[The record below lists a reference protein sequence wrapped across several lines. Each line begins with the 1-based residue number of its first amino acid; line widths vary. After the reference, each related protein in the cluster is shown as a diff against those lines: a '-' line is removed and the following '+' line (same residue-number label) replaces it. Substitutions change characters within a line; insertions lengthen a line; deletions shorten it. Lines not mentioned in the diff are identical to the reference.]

1 MGGGAGASN
10 FQTKGQK
17 FASTALTGS
26 FAFAIS
32 VLDSNAVAH
41 VKPDAILTV
50 GDDLFVQSDTIDRNN
65 TSAGVTTKPNQ
76 GGTVTSRLF
85 AWGLG
90 AAGIKG
96 TGIPS
101 TDKQQLALQNKSAYG
116 VAVAV
121 SVETGN
127 TDAWMDGTAIV
138 GGSILVNAK
147 QNNGN
152 VNGFDLNQ
160 LFTSMSGVSAAT
172 NVGSARSNF
181 ALSLQKSLVEYYD
194 NNKRGGVAEDRT
206 SFQAGFSVAVMVD
219 TNDVEARIGDGVI
232 HTTQPYAVANDD
244 ISVTATVNAR
254 PDITASSKLY
264 GRKTDLVIDDS
275 SKVKDKDKKYYWKD
289 ATAKRKDKQVDTGIA
304 VAVAVG
310 NYDNTANA
318 WISSYAIVDAA
329 GDLLVQGRAVNE
341 IDPMS
346 LFGVNLIAPLLDEN
360 LKPDYD
366 TNSGKKKLLAGD
378 TVIVRDSHTAG
389 GTAGKTYLYQ
399 GPDNK
404 EVDLGLEDF
413 TTVDWNTVDLTL
425 QAGLNFM
432 RTFGSYADGNFGLDN
447 NLIDS
452 LSQVQ
457 ANGFKKNAF
466 AVAVAVVSVH
476 ETANAL
482 IKSDAKINQDATR
495 QAGFAPLPTFSQ
507 NVTVTADSVNQ
518 AVNVGGGF
526 VTNGISLFRPV
537 QESINKNTKG
547 KLAEKLI
554 GVNPYEEYP
563 VEGKESGAARA
574 IGLSFQFFTYE
585 SDVIANIEEGVIL
598 KAETLK
604 VDAQSRV
611 LAVTVGLAKGAG
623 GNFGLVGTLV
633 YNAIDNHTTASIDG
647 RARISVDGNVL
658 VVANDDSY
666 LITVAGSMMSSEKIG
681 VAGSVA
687 LNDVQRNTQA
697 FIGRGITTTAPLAAG
712 GFVNAGG
719 KIDVLA
725 TNDGFMGVF
734 AVPGAE
740 AAKLEK
746 KSAQAEKTKTAF
758 ALAVGYSQNFLT
770 DTTRTYIQDGVV
782 TANGNV
788 QLNATNTTIAE
799 AFALGGAY
807 ARGSSNS
814 IAIAGAVAIN
824 DLGNTTES
832 FIRNSRGTAPDVVG
846 VRSTTGTIKVLAD
859 DAVSS
864 HSQAGAVALS
874 ITQSST
880 PGSSSGG
887 TGANNQDSSTKLTVS
902 VGVSIALNL
911 VGQTGANTIRAYIEN
926 ATGGVPLNDDPI
938 PSPNTIRAY
947 IENATVRSQGDLELI
962 AKSTGKITAT
972 ALSGSVAVQNAS
984 ENDQLAG
991 GTSLSGA
998 ASGAFAS
1005 NLIESTIVSSILS
1018 GSVVTSQ
1025 AGLVTLRAKDET
1037 DFIRSDAFG
1046 GALAYSAANKPNSKS
1061 GSLAIGIG
1069 LSRNKLENTI
1079 QSTIDTSTVE
1089 GFSGVSLDATSDVYV
1104 SSLAIG
1110 VSASVARSTGGGSG
1124 LTIGIAAAGSA
1135 ALNEIDNHITSA
1147 IRGSSGQH
1155 FVNSS
1160 NGSVVLNS
1168 LDKDEVIGVAGTV
1181 AFALGLNSSQTASG
1195 GATAA
1200 VAVGVTVVKNDK
1212 GTDGGHSVISAIENF
1227 RVRAKNDIVVQAKSL
1242 ASILS
1247 IGVGGSVSA
1256 ASGGNSS
1263 GLTGALAGA
1272 GVGVDNHVEQTV
1284 ASRITGSSVVRSTQG
1299 KVHILATDSSTVAA
1313 DAGALSLAIAVGKG
1327 TGSAA
1332 SGSIGLAIALNTIE
1346 TNVWAY
1352 VDASSVTA
1360 KSIEI
1365 AARSIQD
1372 PSSSSDDRVQA
1383 LAIGIAG
1390 AGSKSSK
1397 TGLAGAFAGAGA
1409 GTRNCIDNS
1418 ILAYVNNSSGTQG
1431 LDATSGG
1438 IDVIASDDSSIN
1450 ADAGG
1455 VAIAA
1460 TLGGTSAAG
1469 TLGVSVALNEI
1480 GTGRGHHVESYVD
1493 KSRLTSTGP
1502 ILISSLSTAEIDA
1515 LALAGSLSIAASSG
1529 TGLSGA
1535 LAGAGVG
1542 TSNSIEMTIQSSV
1555 RNQSTLTANNG
1566 LLNPPGGTPT
1576 ASDITIVAMDQSSI
1590 KSQAIAGSVAVGA
1603 STKSSSLA
1611 IAIGVSVA
1619 VNEVSN
1625 RIVAEVDD
1633 SIVTTPKGKITV
1645 SAQSSADIDA
1655 VAVAASVSV
1664 AAAKQTGVAVSGG
1677 GALTI
1682 NTINSTTDAQVTDS
1696 RLTATL
1702 GQILVSASSDS
1713 SIESQVVATALG
1725 IGVGSNAGGAAAI
1738 GVSIAKNIIGDNSSS
1753 STPSARV
1760 QALLKDS
1767 ILVAGG
1773 NVSVTAT
1780 SNQRVD
1786 SIVVAVSAAIAA
1798 GKNAVGLSGAG
1809 VYTENR
1815 IRQAILAQIDGDGM
1829 GVGSGIEASS
1839 IHVEA
1844 TDISVISATAGAAAV
1859 SAAIGTNTVGVAA
1872 SIGLSLAHN
1881 RIDNQIEA
1889 SISHV
1894 DALRLAQGDILVAAN
1909 NNAAVDAIS
1918 FAASIAAGVSGKAGV
1933 AVSGGG
1939 AESTNVILTK
1949 TNAFIANSEIG
1960 SLANRVGNV
1969 SVRSRSNSD
1978 IDAVIGAVGIAVGVG
1993 SSSAG
1998 VGVAL
2003 GVAVARNFIG
2013 WDPTGA
2019 SVSGTIV
2026 DADDV
2031 PRSQIET
2038 GTRVRILDG
2047 ALAGEVYEYIGPT
2060 LRDSDPNQS
2069 GNQQFDLR
2077 NQQYRDSTAWKHIS
2091 LGSSPAELQAFIS
2104 NSSIQSSKDLVVDA
2118 LSTQTIDAVV
2128 VAAAVGV
2135 GVGSTAGVG
2144 VSAAGS
2150 YGENKIQTYIKSF
2163 IDGDGANS
2171 ATDGIGAANVSLS
2184 ALDSSAINSVAGAA
2198 SLSAA
2203 FGSTAG
2209 VAVGVGLSLAFNE
2222 VDNAVFA
2229 SIVNADQGV
2238 TTSTGSVS
2246 ISAASTS
2253 SKLFDI
2259 PFGGSLTAST
2269 LDDAAEAA
2277 QDDSD
2282 TGKLNEATQDLL
2294 SDITVLESLRS
2305 AFASQGFTLATF
2317 DIVGTASM
2325 YNTDDEE
2332 TQDLREGTTVRIASG
2347 FPTVRGDTNRVYRYI
2362 GSDRNQVNL
2371 NNENY
2376 LDTTNPNWVRLEKLK
2391 LSTLVEGQSWA
2402 LTAPDGAS
2410 FLLERSGNSF
2420 SVTRNTINSVSAAAA
2435 LSAGFGSTAGVA
2447 VAGAGAVAQ
2456 NVVLSRVNAFIA
2468 DSVITTQ
2475 TDVDLSAESRSKIFS
2490 TVVAASLAVGGGST
2504 AGVGAS
2510 IGIAIA
2516 RNMVGWKPFALQET
2530 PAQVRTYIVDSQL
2543 NVSGNLTQSATSN
2556 QSIQSILVAGSVAV
2570 GLGGTAGVGV
2580 AGSGAIAEN
2589 KVGVDVEAYIDGATG
2604 SGILADRITLTAR
2617 DQSKIDAITAA
2628 ASLSVALG
2636 GTAGVAVSV
2645 GVSTARNVISSDV
2658 ASYIKDVGSKVQSTI
2673 GNIALLA
2680 DSQSRIQS
2688 VSAAA
2693 SIAAGFGGVA
2703 GVAVAGAGA
2712 VSTNVILTHTE
2723 AFLDNSTLQSVG
2735 VLTVE
2740 AKNTASIQSLVVAAS
2755 GSIAIGGTVGV
2766 GASIGA
2772 ATASNLIG
2780 KDELGFQA
2788 GSTVQAYSKNANIL
2802 GATGLTIQALN
2813 DQEIKSLVVAGSVAI
2828 AGGTVGVGV
2837 AGAGAISSNDISVD
2851 VLAYIDGDGAQ
2862 GISVGSLTVKADDDS
2877 YIKAETGAASVAASF
2892 GVAGASVAVG
2902 LASAINNINNTIDA
2916 AIRRADQVTT
2926 TSGAVMVLATERAI
2940 IESTTAS
2947 AAAAASVSIGGSAA
2961 GALTTSQ
2968 NNLRTRT
2975 NASILSSIVNSAG
2988 GVTIE
2993 AIDSSNVSADVVSV
3007 ALSAGLVSLAV
3018 GVVLVD
3024 NSIGNDVNA
3033 FIDSSTVTANGSGDV
3048 YVHASSQPT
3057 IDAESIV
3064 GAVSFGLGGSGA
3076 GGSSKVGIRGTTQAY
3091 IVGSNVT
3098 AASDDI
3104 RVLAESQAI
3113 ANPKIKSLSAGLAA
3127 VNAMVSEATFSGQTK
3142 AWLGGSVTLVAN
3154 STQVRAVNTSQAKPD
3169 TVLAGGGAISFSLA
3183 TSKVTLAQPTNAY
3196 VASGARVQ
3204 LNAGSLDVLA
3214 ESSGTAYTNSSSAS
3228 VGGIAV
3234 SVLDILSTTNN
3245 TTGTKIDNGASIFVP
3260 TTNTTGDITL
3270 SATSKNFAVS
3280 NTSSNGGGGINIQ
3293 VSNSK
3298 AVDSS
3303 TTESLMLGN
3312 ITGPNGG
3319 TSGARNLTVRATAN
3333 DRALAG
3339 AQTAGGGLI
3348 QVGVAE
3354 SNAQVSPTVNASLG
3368 GNVQVT
3374 NTILVVADSRT
3385 DADSSNDSAVGGGVS
3400 VSVLNANVTV
3410 SPTIQTMVQPR
3421 ARIVAGNTVAI
3432 HAIHGETAPQSP
3444 LLVGGTAPPAAD
3456 GVATSSAGG
3465 ASGGAVQVSSIASS
3479 LSLNP
3484 KVTAV
3489 IDQGAK
3495 LFAIRAIDVRSTSM
3509 GKADVSATGVG
3520 GGIISVGSSN
3530 STLNL
3535 HPVGAVRV
3543 ASDASLLSPG
3553 NDSGIVGSI
3562 TIVSATRIDAKAN
3575 AASTGGGLVAL
3586 AAADIAANISYTSN
3600 VDIGSSAIV
3609 QTNGLLSVT
3618 SSSETDATVTSDVT
3632 AGGGVAVGSITTNL
3646 NVGSTGTPA
3655 TTNTSIGTNALLRG
3669 RQVDVKA
3676 LVGKLNLINTAEE
3689 SADGVGSGATAN
3701 ALTVVYNRADVV
3713 LGSNSAVTGENVT
3726 IESNI
3731 APVSIVSTANATAY
3745 AVVGIPNA
3753 EAKGDYNSVSEVY
3766 AASGALVSGAT
3777 VAVNAK
3783 QNIATYERNARE
3795 YAWQNGSSGDA
3806 GSETG
3811 HLGAVRRIDW
3821 NGDIAITSAPNPK
3834 LFVDSTGKIV
3844 EAIGVTVAG
3853 LGAGSVISVGTVSVD
3868 PILNNTSSANAITF
3882 TTSPSQ
3888 LKDGETSPQGV
3899 ITGTGGTVSV
3909 ASAFQT
3915 VSIVNNSNKD
3925 LSVNFLNPG
3934 ENQDSSKALVSTV
3947 TKIGLVDHR
3956 LNALEESLSNLNIV
3970 TAEDFLQESVK
3981 ADFAEWV
3988 IFTVK
3993 SDTTTEQVKSIH
4005 IYIFIVKIL

>member
-1 MGGGAGASN
+1 M
-10 FQTKGQK
+10 
-17 FASTALTGS
+17 
-26 FAFAIS
+26 
-32 VLDSNAVAH
+32 
-41 VKPDAILTV
+41 
-50 GDDLFVQSDTIDRNN
+50 
-65 TSAGVTTKPNQ
+65 TTKPNQ

-127 TDAWMDGTAIV
+127 TNAWMDGTAIV

-181 ALSLQKSLVEYYD
+181 ALSLQKSLVEYLD
-194 NNKRGGVAEDRT
+194 NNERGGKADDAT

-219 TNDVEARIGDGVI
+219 TNDVEARIGDGVN

-264 GRKTDLVIDDS
+264 GRKTDLVVDDS
-275 SKVKDKDKKYYWKD
+275 TKEKDADGNPILDRNGKPVKKKYEWKD
-289 ATAKRKDKQVDTGIA
+289 RETKRKDKQVETGIA

-318 WISSYAIVDAA
+318 WISSSAIVDAA

-457 ANGFKKNAF
+457 ANGFEKNAF

-495 QAGFAPLPTFSQ
+495 QAGFAALPTFSQ

-547 KLAEKLI
+547 KLAEKLNFR
-554 GVNPYEEYP
+554 NPYEKYP
-563 VEGKESGAARA
+563 VEGNESGAARA

-598 KAETLK
+598 KAETLT

-611 LAVTVGLAKGAG
+611 LAVTFGLAKGAG

-734 AVPGAE
+734 AVPGAK

-788 QLNATNTTIAE
+788 ELNATNTTIAE

-832 FIRNSRGTAPDVVG
+832 FIQNSIGTAPDLVG

-911 VGQTGANTIRAYIEN
+911 VGQTGANTIRDYIEN
-926 ATGGVPLNDDPI
+926 ATGGVRLNDDPI

-1046 GALAYSAANKPNSKS
+1046 GALAYSAANKPNSTS

-1079 QSTIDTSTVE
+1079 QTIIDTSTVE

-1124 LTIGIAAAGSA
+1124 FTVGIAAAGSA
-1135 ALNEIDNHITSA
+1135 ALNEIDNHITST

-1181 AFALGLNSSQTASG
+1181 AFALGLNSSQMASG

-1227 RVRAKNDIVVQAKSL
+1227 RVTAKNDIDVQAKSL

-1272 GVGVDNHVEQTV
+1272 GVGVDNHVKQTV
-1284 ASRITGSSVVRSTQG
+1284 AARITGSSVVQSTQG

-1365 AARSIQD
+1365 AARAIQD

-1409 GTRNCIDNS
+1409 GTRNRIDNS
-1418 ILAYVNNSSGTQG
+1418 ILAYVNNSLGTQG

-1460 TLGGTSAAG
+1460 TLGDGTSAAG

-1480 GTGRGHHVESYVD
+1480 GKGGGHHVESYVD
-1493 KSRLTSTGP
+1493 NSRLTSTGP

-1555 RNQSTLTANNG
+1555 RNRSTLTANNG
-1566 LLNPPGGTPT
+1566 LPNPPGGTPT

-1590 KSQAIAGSVAVGA
+1590 ESQAIAGSVAVGA

-1619 VNEVSN
+1619 VNDVSN
-1625 RIVAEVDD
+1625 RIVAEVKD
-1633 SIVTTPKGKITV
+1633 SNVTTPKGKITV

-1655 VAVAASVSV
+1655 LAVAASVSV
-1664 AAAKQTGVAVSGG
+1664 AAAKRTGVAVSGG

-1713 SIESQVVATALG
+1713 SIESQVVAAALG
-1725 IGVGSNAGGAAAI
+1725 IGVGSTDGKAAAI

-1773 NVSVTAT
+1773 DVSVTAT

-1889 SISHV
+1889 SISRV

-1960 SLANRVGNV
+1960 SSTNRVGNV

-2104 NSSIQSSKDLVVDA
+2104 NSSIQ
-2118 LSTQTIDAVV
+2118 
-2128 VAAAVGV
+2128 
-2135 GVGSTAGVG
+2135 
-2144 VSAAGS
+2144 
-2150 YGENKIQTYIKSF
+2150 
-2163 IDGDGANS
+2163 
-2171 ATDGIGAANVSLS
+2171 
-2184 ALDSSAINSVAGAA
+2184 
-2198 SLSAA
+2198 
-2203 FGSTAG
+2203 
-2209 VAVGVGLSLAFNE
+2209 
-2222 VDNAVFA
+2222 
-2229 SIVNADQGV
+2229 
-2238 TTSTGSVS
+2238 
-2246 ISAASTS
+2246 
-2253 SKLFDI
+2253 
-2259 PFGGSLTAST
+2259 
-2269 LDDAAEAA
+2269 
-2277 QDDSD
+2277 
-2282 TGKLNEATQDLL
+2282 
-2294 SDITVLESLRS
+2294 
-2305 AFASQGFTLATF
+2305 
-2317 DIVGTASM
+2317 
-2325 YNTDDEE
+2325 
-2332 TQDLREGTTVRIASG
+2332 
-2347 FPTVRGDTNRVYRYI
+2347 
-2362 GSDRNQVNL
+2362 
-2371 NNENY
+2371 
-2376 LDTTNPNWVRLEKLK
+2376 
-2391 LSTLVEGQSWA
+2391 
-2402 LTAPDGAS
+2402 
-2410 FLLERSGNSF
+2410 
-2420 SVTRNTINSVSAAAA
+2420 
-2435 LSAGFGSTAGVA
+2435 
-2447 VAGAGAVAQ
+2447 
-2456 NVVLSRVNAFIA
+2456 
-2468 DSVITTQ
+2468 
-2475 TDVDLSAESRSKIFS
+2475 
-2490 TVVAASLAVGGGST
+2490 
-2504 AGVGAS
+2504 
-2510 IGIAIA
+2510 
-2516 RNMVGWKPFALQET
+2516 
-2530 PAQVRTYIVDSQL
+2530 
-2543 NVSGNLTQSATSN
+2543 
-2556 QSIQSILVAGSVAV
+2556 
-2570 GLGGTAGVGV
+2570 
-2580 AGSGAIAEN
+2580 
-2589 KVGVDVEAYIDGATG
+2589 
-2604 SGILADRITLTAR
+2604 R
-2617 DQSKIDAITAA
+2617 DC
-2628 ASLSVALG
+2628 
-2636 GTAGVAVSV
+2636 
-2645 GVSTARNVISSDV
+2645 
-2658 ASYIKDVGSKVQSTI
+2658 
-2673 GNIALLA
+2673 
-2680 DSQSRIQS
+2680 
-2688 VSAAA
+2688 
-2693 SIAAGFGGVA
+2693 
-2703 GVAVAGAGA
+2703 
-2712 VSTNVILTHTE
+2712 
-2723 AFLDNSTLQSVG
+2723 
-2735 VLTVE
+2735 
-2740 AKNTASIQSLVVAAS
+2740 
-2755 GSIAIGGTVGV
+2755 
-2766 GASIGA
+2766 
-2772 ATASNLIG
+2772 
-2780 KDELGFQA
+2780 
-2788 GSTVQAYSKNANIL
+2788 
-2802 GATGLTIQALN
+2802 
-2813 DQEIKSLVVAGSVAI
+2813 
-2828 AGGTVGVGV
+2828 
-2837 AGAGAISSNDISVD
+2837 
-2851 VLAYIDGDGAQ
+2851 
-2862 GISVGSLTVKADDDS
+2862 
-2877 YIKAETGAASVAASF
+2877 
-2892 GVAGASVAVG
+2892 
-2902 LASAINNINNTIDA
+2902 
-2916 AIRRADQVTT
+2916 
-2926 TSGAVMVLATERAI
+2926 
-2940 IESTTAS
+2940 
-2947 AAAAASVSIGGSAA
+2947 
-2961 GALTTSQ
+2961 
-2968 NNLRTRT
+2968 
-2975 NASILSSIVNSAG
+2975 
-2988 GVTIE
+2988 
-2993 AIDSSNVSADVVSV
+2993 
-3007 ALSAGLVSLAV
+3007 
-3018 GVVLVD
+3018 
-3024 NSIGNDVNA
+3024 
-3033 FIDSSTVTANGSGDV
+3033 
-3048 YVHASSQPT
+3048 
-3057 IDAESIV
+3057 
-3064 GAVSFGLGGSGA
+3064 
-3076 GGSSKVGIRGTTQAY
+3076 
-3091 IVGSNVT
+3091 
-3098 AASDDI
+3098 
-3104 RVLAESQAI
+3104 
-3113 ANPKIKSLSAGLAA
+3113 
-3127 VNAMVSEATFSGQTK
+3127 
-3142 AWLGGSVTLVAN
+3142 
-3154 STQVRAVNTSQAKPD
+3154 
-3169 TVLAGGGAISFSLA
+3169 
-3183 TSKVTLAQPTNAY
+3183 
-3196 VASGARVQ
+3196 
-3204 LNAGSLDVLA
+3204 
-3214 ESSGTAYTNSSSAS
+3214 
-3228 VGGIAV
+3228 
-3234 SVLDILSTTNN
+3234 
-3245 TTGTKIDNGASIFVP
+3245 
-3260 TTNTTGDITL
+3260 
-3270 SATSKNFAVS
+3270 
-3280 NTSSNGGGGINIQ
+3280 
-3293 VSNSK
+3293 
-3298 AVDSS
+3298 
-3303 TTESLMLGN
+3303 
-3312 ITGPNGG
+3312 
-3319 TSGARNLTVRATAN
+3319 
-3333 DRALAG
+3333 
-3339 AQTAGGGLI
+3339 
-3348 QVGVAE
+3348 
-3354 SNAQVSPTVNASLG
+3354 
-3368 GNVQVT
+3368 
-3374 NTILVVADSRT
+3374 
-3385 DADSSNDSAVGGGVS
+3385 
-3400 VSVLNANVTV
+3400 
-3410 SPTIQTMVQPR
+3410 
-3421 ARIVAGNTVAI
+3421 
-3432 HAIHGETAPQSP
+3432 
-3444 LLVGGTAPPAAD
+3444 
-3456 GVATSSAGG
+3456 
-3465 ASGGAVQVSSIASS
+3465 
-3479 LSLNP
+3479 
-3484 KVTAV
+3484 
-3489 IDQGAK
+3489 
-3495 LFAIRAIDVRSTSM
+3495 
-3509 GKADVSATGVG
+3509 
-3520 GGIISVGSSN
+3520 
-3530 STLNL
+3530 
-3535 HPVGAVRV
+3535 
-3543 ASDASLLSPG
+3543 
-3553 NDSGIVGSI
+3553 
-3562 TIVSATRIDAKAN
+3562 
-3575 AASTGGGLVAL
+3575 
-3586 AAADIAANISYTSN
+3586 
-3600 VDIGSSAIV
+3600 
-3609 QTNGLLSVT
+3609 
-3618 SSSETDATVTSDVT
+3618 
-3632 AGGGVAVGSITTNL
+3632 
-3646 NVGSTGTPA
+3646 
-3655 TTNTSIGTNALLRG
+3655 RG
-3669 RQVDVKA
+3669 R
-3676 LVGKLNLINTAEE
+3676 
-3689 SADGVGSGATAN
+3689 
-3701 ALTVVYNRADVV
+3701 
-3713 LGSNSAVTGENVT
+3713 
-3726 IESNI
+3726 
-3731 APVSIVSTANATAY
+3731 
-3745 AVVGIPNA
+3745 
-3753 EAKGDYNSVSEVY
+3753 
-3766 AASGALVSGAT
+3766 
-3777 VAVNAK
+3777 
-3783 QNIATYERNARE
+3783 
-3795 YAWQNGSSGDA
+3795 
-3806 GSETG
+3806 
-3811 HLGAVRRIDW
+3811 
-3821 NGDIAITSAPNPK
+3821 
-3834 LFVDSTGKIV
+3834 
-3844 EAIGVTVAG
+3844 
-3853 LGAGSVISVGTVSVD
+3853 
-3868 PILNNTSSANAITF
+3868 
-3882 TTSPSQ
+3882 
-3888 LKDGETSPQGV
+3888 
-3899 ITGTGGTVSV
+3899 
-3909 ASAFQT
+3909 
-3915 VSIVNNSNKD
+3915 
-3925 LSVNFLNPG
+3925 
-3934 ENQDSSKALVSTV
+3934 
-3947 TKIGLVDHR
+3947 
-3956 LNALEESLSNLNIV
+3956 
-3970 TAEDFLQESVK
+3970 
-3981 ADFAEWV
+3981 
-3988 IFTVK
+3988 
-3993 SDTTTEQVKSIH
+3993 
-4005 IYIFIVKIL
+4005 